1 MSISPSSLGNLP
13 TACLAVVVAIGIP
26 AIASAQG
33 VSTDRNSNATGRHV
47 SSGAIGAMRNG
58 AHWIAGMN
66 SGSQRVGPNG
76 TRNAA
81 PTAKQRP
88 QGDPSKDNDAPK

>member
-1 MSISPSSLGNLP
+1 VRFNFP
-13 TACLAVVVAIGIP
+13 TTCLAAAVVIIGIP

-33 VSTDRNSNATGRHV
+33 VSTDRNGNATGSRHV

-58 AHWIAGMN
+58 AHWITGMN

-76 TRNAA
+76 SRNAA
-81 PTAKQRP
+81 PTAKQGS

>member
-1 MSISPSSLGNLP
+1 MRFNFP
-13 TACLAVVVAIGIP
+13 TACLAAAVVIGLP

-33 VSTDRNSNATGRHV
+33 GSTDRNSNAAGSRHV

-58 AHWIAGMN
+58 AHWITGMN
-66 SGSQRVGPNG
+66 SGSQRGGPNG
-76 TRNAA
+76 LRNVA
-81 PTAKQRP
+81 PTAKQGP

>member
-1 MSISPSSLGNLP
+1 MRFNLP
-13 TACLAVVVAIGIP
+13 TACLAAAVVIGIP

-33 VSTDRNSNATGRHV
+33 VSTDRNGNATGSRHI

-58 AHWIAGMN
+58 AHWITGMN

-76 TRNAA
+76 SRNAA
-81 PTAKQRP
+81 PRQ
-88 QGDPSKDNDAPK
+88 SKAPKATHRRTMMRRSSGSC